1 MNTGKMP
8 LETILILVTIG
19 LFAGTLSGFIG
30 VGGGVIIVPA
40 LVYFLGLTQHQATGT
55 SLFIL
60 TLPVVILGTMNYAKT
75 GNLNWRYGLV
85 IASTFVIGGYIGSKL
100 SLKISPAIVKIIF
113 GFIMAYVAFTMIRSG
128 FNLYKNEE

>member
-1 MNTGKMP
+1 
-8 LETILILVTIG
+8 
-19 LFAGTLSGFIG
+19 
-30 VGGGVIIVPA
+30 
-40 LVYFLGLTQHQATGT
+40 
-55 SLFIL
+55 
-60 TLPVVILGTMNYAKT
+60 
-75 GNLNWRYGLV
+75 V

>member
-8 LETILILVTIG
+8 FETILILVLIG

-30 VGGGVIIVPA
+30 VGGGIIIVPA

-75 GNLNWRYGLV
+75 GNLNWKYGLV